1 MNTNK
6 KHIRILVDIIL
17 IVVFGM
23 LTTDNFRDIIYYSGA
38 FDYVVLEK
46 YIKRAEEER
55 FNQVRIIRNDEE
67 TVHKLYKDQNKIDE
81 IMSYF
86 EDYYL
91 VSNYKRIERID
102 AWYRISFENIYT
114 HDSLNIEIIN
124 ENHLEITFDI
134 HKTKKERGKNI
145 IHHDKDLTRKRYE
158 IKNGAIDLEYIDKI
172 IESMEDYR

>member
-1 MNTNK
+1 
-6 KHIRILVDIIL
+6 
-17 IVVFGM
+17 
-23 LTTDNFRDIIYYSGA
+23 
-38 FDYVVLEK
+38 
-46 YIKRAEEER
+46 
-55 FNQVRIIRNDEE
+55 
-67 TVHKLYKDQNKIDE
+67 
-81 IMSYF
+81 MSYF